1 MIKRITKYIN
11 SFIEK
16 HEDPK
21 KRSFENFIE
30 MMAPNI
36 VVNWCMTK
44 YYDHINYS
52 YKNDFMRVRNKQADM
67 LAFYLKIVAK
77 RELKHYNKKKL
88 TKKVYVKKLHLNNP
102 NAVANIIRSVFIN
115 EGIEKE
121 INKIS
126 EECAESWQEIIYMM
140 THDFE
145 DIDKYIYRYLYA
157 EP

>member
-1 MIKRITKYIN
+1 MIKKITNYIN
-11 SFIEK
+11 SLIEK
-16 HEDPK
+16 YEDPRK
-21 KRSFENFIE
+21 GSFKNFIE

-67 LAFYLKIVAK
+67 LAFYLKMVAK
-77 RELKHYNKKKL
+77 RNLSNKKKL
-88 TKKVYVKKLHLNNP
+88 IKKVYVKKLHLNEP
-102 NAVANIIRSVFIN
+102 TAVANIIRSVFIN
-115 EGIEKE
+115 EGIENE
-121 INKIS
+121 INNIS
-126 EECAESWQEIIYMM
+126 IECAESWQEIIYMM

>member
-1 MIKRITKYIN
+1 MIKKITNYIN
-11 SFIEK
+11 SLIEK
-16 HEDPK
+16 YEDPRK
-21 KRSFENFIE
+21 GSFKNFIE
-30 MMAPNI
+30 MTAPNI

-67 LAFYLKIVAK
+67 LAFYLKMVAK
-77 RELKHYNKKKL
+77 RNLSNKKKL
-88 TKKVYVKKLHLNNP
+88 IKKVYVKKLHLNEP
-102 NAVANIIRSVFIN
+102 TAVANIIRSVFIN
-115 EGIEKE
+115 EGIENE
-121 INKIS
+121 INNIS
-126 EECAESWQEIIYMM
+126 IECAESWQEIIYMM